1 MAGNPLLPT
10 GILRFALVSSPCHA
24 LGKGVEAGLNMLRTV
39 SPVSSRSHVCRPV
52 DCGNGWLA
60 NVCLCGCPCR
70 FPKPATAAPCNNR
83 RRLTGECIGL
93 VESNKSHG
101 STSTG
106 CRRPREVDTVESLA
120 FRDPQSDLLLRP
132 SFEEPMHQGFV
143 GPT

>member
-1 MAGNPLLPT
+1 MLADLSTVAMDGSLMFAYVVAHAG
-10 GILRFALVSSPCHA
+10 S
-24 LGKGVEAGLNMLRTV
+24 
-39 SPVSSRSHVCRPV
+39 
-52 DCGNGWLA
+52 
-60 NVCLCGCPCR
+60 
-70 FPKPATAAPCNNR
+70 PKPVTAAPCNNR

-93 VESNKSHG
+93 VEGNKSHG